1 MSPSTACPSVTFLLL
16 FVFEEEE
23 KDKRVHL
30 TCYVLRTEIFF
41 FQQEGQI
48 TVSVRVNTKRKKK

>member
-1 MSPSTACPSVTFLLL
+1 MTFLLL

-23 KDKRVHL
+23 KDKHVHL
-30 TCYVLRTEIFF
+30 TCYALRTEIFF

-48 TVSVRVNTKRKKK
+48 TVSVHVNTPRLVATRY